1 LDDLCSI
8 LHLLGK
14 TSKYNPEFHN
24 LSLFDKPSLLDEFKD
39 YALQDSVSLFNC
51 ISKLQEIYFRD
62 YQVDI
67 CSILSTSTLSL
78 KIFRSKYLKVNI
90 PILKRRDDTFTIQ
103 SYFGGATDYYNLEA
117 ENLS

>member
-39 YALQDSVSLFNC
+39 YALQDSVAFKNIFIYKYILAFNYV
-51 ISKLQEIYFRD
+51 K
-62 YQVDI
+62 
-67 CSILSTSTLSL
+67 ILT
-78 KIFRSKYLKVNI
+78 
-90 PILKRRDDTFTIQ
+90 
-103 SYFGGATDYYNLEA
+103 
-117 ENLS
+117 